1 MAASR
6 SSRDEWRK
14 RVERWKDSGL
24 TAVQFA
30 SEMGINAGTLQFWR
44 SKLKQK
50 GHAKRRRR
58 PAADAILASLVEVR
72 APARVS
78 TETRFEIHLGRERRL
93 LVSPTFEADALR
105 KLIAVLE
112 GAP

>member
-1 MAASR
+1 MAAAR

-58 PAADAILASLVEVR
+58 PTADAILSSLVEVR
-72 APARVS
+72 APTHVS
-78 TETRFEIHLGRERRL
+78 AETRFEIQLGRDRRL
-93 LVSPTFEADALR
+93 LVPPTFEANALKKLLAALEDAR
-105 KLIAVLE
+105 
-112 GAP
+112 